1 MGIDS
6 GVNISDDVAPYGGK
20 SAFTQ
25 LEHNIVAGYLITA
38 GNKQRKQLIAF
49 FIDRFHDEQC
59 EYLPFLCNSLPDVHL

>member
-6 GVNISDDVAPYGGK
+6 AVNISDDVAPYGGK

-38 GNKQRKQLIAF
+38 GNKEKTTSGIINT
-49 FIDRFHDEQC
+49 FIHIHIF
-59 EYLPFLCNSLPDVHL
+59 NSDFGE

>member
-6 GVNISDDVAPYGGK
+6 EVNISDDVAPYGGK

-38 GNKQRKQLIAF
+38 GNKENTTNVI
-49 FIDRFHDEQC
+49 IDRLIYLILTMIINVSLVLFQC
-59 EYLPFLCNSLPDVHL
+59 DFSA